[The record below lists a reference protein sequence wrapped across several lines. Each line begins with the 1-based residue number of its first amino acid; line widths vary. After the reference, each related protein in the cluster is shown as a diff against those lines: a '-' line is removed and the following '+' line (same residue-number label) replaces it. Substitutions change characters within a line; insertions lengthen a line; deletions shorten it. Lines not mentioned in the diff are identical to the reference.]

1 MVEVGGLAGK
11 AKDLA
16 EQHADKVDE
25 ALDKAGEFVKDRFG
39 HDERVDMVVD
49 KVNDAI
55 PGTGSE

>member
-11 AKDLA
+11 AKGLA